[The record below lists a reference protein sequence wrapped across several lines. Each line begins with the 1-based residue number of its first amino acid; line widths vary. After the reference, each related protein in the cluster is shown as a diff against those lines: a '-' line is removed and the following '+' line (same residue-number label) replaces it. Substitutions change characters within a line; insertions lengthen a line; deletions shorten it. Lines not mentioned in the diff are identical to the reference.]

1 VSEDVASDSKDGQ
14 ALDRA
19 FELELARRNGTALLW
34 SHIAFSFLFLSWW
47 CIDYVE
53 APTEASHFLVYRA
66 AAVVA
71 ATVAAVGSMKSTQRP
86 MHSWIGTSSWFLIW
100 GITVAAMLPH
110 VSLYA
115 NLLYVVGLSAIGLG
129 AGVLPFWPVRWAVGT
144 VVAIALA
151 GAWGLARRP
160 DVSGITFLESATI
173 YTTIGTGAL
182 IVAVLKFRFFK
193 VDFERRVEVES
204 TSQQLKA
211 AVAQLKEVDHEKT
224 RLFHN
229 VSHELRTPLTMILG
243 PLDDMANGAP
253 YGKDVLAMM
262 RRNAK
267 RLLRLIDDILELS
280 KIDSEGLPLHVGRTD
295 VAALTAK
302 VAEMLTPGA
311 QARAIQLR
319 WEGCERE
326 LWATIDAYRIETVLT
341 NLIANAIKYTPEG
354 GEIVVRVRGN
364 SDAVRVEVEDTG
376 DGIPEEMLERIFDR
390 YVQVGER
397 AMGGVGIGL
406 SLARELVELHG
417 GTIGVESQRG
427 KGSRFWFAL
436 PTHHLS
442 PTLGGG
448 VVDSRIPAA
457 NVESAAASSEPL
469 GPHEVQGTVL
479 VVDDE
484 PDVRQLVTQV
494 LGSSWN
500 VLEARDGVA
509 ALSMIHQHKPDVVLT
524 DMMMPGMDGASLLR
538 EIRAD
543 PAVAHTPVI
552 FLTAAR
558 GVESE
563 TTILGSGADDYLPK
577 PFAPDVLRARVQLQ
591 MRLRSLIASLA
602 NQEKLAAIGT
612 LTAGILHEVNNPAGC
627 IVAASSL
634 IRPDTDE
641 RKLKTAHDT
650 IRQAADRIVKLT
662 AALRSHARPDEHD
675 TAKPFNLKKGIDS
688 SVALLA
694 HSLTGYTEVAIDCG
708 DALEV
713 FGPPARINHVF
724 LNLLENASK
733 SGAKHVSVT
742 ARAVPNGYIQVVVQD
757 DGPGVAPEHRQRIFD
772 PFFTT
777 REVGQGTGL
786 GLFLC
791 RKTLQENGGD
801 IALEA
806 SSAGARFVVRLRPPP
821 VEDPVGRGSVGSSN
835 DRASAPPPP

>member
-1 VSEDVASDSKDGQ
+1 MPEVVASDLKDGQ
-14 ALDRA
+14 ALDGA
-19 FELELARRNGTALLW
+19 FESELARRNGTALLW
-34 SHIAFSFLFLSWW
+34 SHIAFSFLFLLWW
-47 CIDYVE
+47 GVDYVE
-53 APTEASHFLVYRA
+53 APAEASRFLVYRA
-66 AAVVA
+66 VAVA
-71 ATVAAVGSMKSTQRP
+71 AATLAALGAMRSSQRP
-86 MHSWIGTSSWFLIW
+86 TPSWLATSSWFLIW
-100 GITVAAMLPH
+100 GATVAAMLPH

-129 AGVLPFWPVRWAVGT
+129 AGVLPFWPVRWAIGT
-144 VVAIALA
+144 VVVIALT
-151 GAWGLARRP
+151 GAWGLALRP
-160 DVSGITFLESATI
+160 DVSGTTFLESATI
-173 YTTIGTGAL
+173 YTTIATGAV

-204 TSQQLKA
+204 TSQQLRG
-211 AVAQLKEVDHEKT
+211 AVAQLKEVDQEKT

-253 YGKDVLAMM
+253 YGKDALAMM

-302 VAEMLTPGA
+302 VAGMLTPGA
-311 QARAIQLR
+311 HARAIELR

-326 LWATIDAYRIETVLT
+326 LWATVDAYRIETVLT

-354 GEIVVRVRGN
+354 GAIIVRVSG
-364 SDAVRVEVEDTG
+364 DADAMRLEVEDTG
-376 DGIPEEMLERIFDR
+376 DGIPEEMLERIFER

-417 GTIGVESQRG
+417 GSIGVESEHG
-427 KGSRFWFAL
+427 KGSCFWFTL
-436 PTHHLS
+436 PTQHLS
-442 PTLGGG
+442 PTLGSG
-448 VVDSRIPAA
+448 VVDSRIPAT
-457 NVESAAASSEPL
+457 NQESSAKSSEPPSPDDL
-469 GPHEVQGTVL
+469 QGTVL

-484 PDVRQLVTQV
+484 PDVRQLVSQV
-494 LGSSWN
+494 LRSNWN

-509 ALSMIHQHKPDVVLT
+509 ALSMIHEHKPDVVLT

-538 EIRAD
+538 EVRAD

-558 GVESE
+558 GVELE

-577 PFAPDVLRARVQLQ
+577 PFAPEVLRARVQLQ

-675 TAKPFNLKKGIDS
+675 TAKPFDLKKGIES

-694 HSLTGYTEVAIDCG
+694 HSLTGYTEVAIDCA
-708 DALEV
+708 DSLEV

-733 SGAKHVSVT
+733 SGAKHVSIT
-742 ARAVPNGYIQVVVQD
+742 ASLAADGYIQVVVQD
-757 DGPGVAPEHRQRIFD
+757 DGPGVPPEYRRRIFD

-791 RKTLQENGGD
+791 RKTLQENGGSVV
-801 IALEA
+801 LEA
-806 SSAGARFVVRLRPPP
+806 SPAGARFVVRLRPPP
-821 VEDPVGRGSVGSSN
+821 VEEPLGVRVQLTGYSVRSEAGEG
-835 DRASAPPPP
+835 

>member
-1 VSEDVASDSKDGQ
+1 VPEVVASDSKDGP
-14 ALDRA
+14 ALDGA
-19 FELELARRNGTALLW
+19 FESELARRNGTALLW
-34 SHIAFSFLFLSWW
+34 SHLAFSFLFLLWW

-53 APTEASHFLVYRA
+53 APAEASHFLVYRA
-66 AAVVA
+66 VAVVA
-71 ATVAAVGSMKSTQRP
+71 ATLAALGSTRGSQRP
-86 MHSWIGTSSWFLIW
+86 THSWLATSSWFLIW
-100 GITVAAMLPH
+100 GTTVAAMLPH
-110 VSLYA
+110 VSPYA
-115 NLLYVVGLSAIGLG
+115 NLLYIVGLSAIGLG
-129 AGVLPFWPVRWAVGT
+129 AGVLPLWPVRWAIGT

-151 GAWGLARRP
+151 GAWGLALRP
-160 DVSGITFLESATI
+160 DVSGITFVESGTI
-173 YTTIGTGAL
+173 YTTIGTGAV

-193 VDFERRVEVES
+193 VDFERRVEVEL
-204 TSQQLKA
+204 TSQQLRS

-280 KIDSEGLPLHVGRTD
+280 KIDSEGLPLHVGRID

-302 VAEMLTPGA
+302 VAGMLTPGA
-311 QARAIQLR
+311 HARAIELR

-326 LWATIDAYRIETVLT
+326 LWATVDAYRIETVLT
-341 NLIANAIKYTPEG
+341 NLIANAIKYTPQG
-354 GEIVVRVRGN
+354 GAIVVRVSGDA
-364 SDAVRVEVEDTG
+364 DAVRLEVEDTG

-417 GTIGVESQRG
+417 GTIGVESEHG
-427 KGSRFWFAL
+427 KGSCFWFTL
-436 PTHHLS
+436 PTQHLS
-442 PTLGGG
+442 PTLGSG
-448 VVDSRIPAA
+448 VADSRIPAT
-457 NVESAAASSEPL
+457 NQESTAVSSEP
-469 GPHEVQGTVL
+469 PSADDIQGTVL

-494 LGSSWN
+494 LRSNWN

-509 ALSMIHQHKPDVVLT
+509 ALSMIHEHKPDVVLT

-538 EIRAD
+538 EVRAD
-543 PAVAHTPVI
+543 PGIAHTPVI

-563 TTILGSGADDYLPK
+563 TSILGSGADDYLPK
-577 PFAPDVLRARVQLQ
+577 PFAPEVLRARLQLQ

-675 TAKPFNLKKGIDS
+675 TAKPFDLKKGIES

-694 HSLTGYTEVAIDCG
+694 HSLTGYTEVAIDCA
-708 DALEV
+708 DSLEV

-733 SGAKHVSVT
+733 SGAKHVSIT
-742 ARAVPNGYIQVVVQD
+742 ASRAADGYIQVVVQD
-757 DGPGVAPEHRQRIFD
+757 DGPGVPPEHRRRIFD

-791 RKTLQENGGD
+791 RKTLQENGGS
-801 IALEA
+801 IVLET
-806 SSAGARFVVRLRPPP
+806 SPAGARFVVRLRQPPI
-821 VEDPVGRGSVGSSN
+821 EEPVGRGSAGASN